1 MAPSHGRLPHIE
13 PGEISLQELEPSPVE
28 EKEYEFDSEKATDS
42 YLSSSVGAEEE
53 TPRHSTTDSSSGS
66 ASTSTLGLSSS
77 TISRTLQT
85 LQKYSTYPFLFYAAI
100 HITNT
105 SFIPLW
111 TRNLHTADS
120 YLLLTRPYY
129 QSPILEKAVVFGP
142 LAIHVL
148 SGIALRVYRR
158 RIIARRHGAETH
170 RERKRIPWPKL
181 SLQSAIGY
189 LLYPLVVGHMY
200 INRILPLQEEG
211 GSSGVG
217 LRFVAHGFTKHP
229 YVDHIGYGVLIA
241 LGSWHIIG
249 GTAKWLRVSQE
260 YVTIAGDY
268 GRKVRR
274 RRGWIINGLSAAVA
288 LIWMAGGLG
297 IVGRGGK
304 GSLWEARGW
313 DALYKKVPVIGNWM
327 A

>member
-1 MAPSHGRLPHIE
+1 M
-13 PGEISLQELEPSPVE
+13 QELEPSPVDE
-28 EKEYEFDSEKATDS
+28 TPGQDYFDSEKGTASDS
-42 YLSSSVGAEEE
+42 ANSSFPSETQADPSLSSS
-53 TPRHSTTDSSSGS
+53 S
-66 ASTSTLGLSSS
+66 ASTSSHGLSATSI
-77 TISRTLQT
+77 THILQS
-85 LQKYSTYPFLFYAAI
+85 LQKYSTYPFFFFTAI

-105 SFIPLW
+105 SIIPLW
-111 TRNLHTADS
+111 TRNLHISDK

-129 QSPILEKAVVFGP
+129 QSPILEEAIVFAP
-142 LAIHVL
+142 LAIHVF
-148 SGIALRVYRR
+148 SGIALRIYRR
-158 RIIARRHGAETH
+158 RIIALRHGAETYS
-170 RERKRIPWPKL
+170 ERRSIPWPKL

-189 LLYPLVVGHMY
+189 LLYPLVIGHMY

-229 YVDHIGYGVLIA
+229 VIDNLGYAVLIG
-241 LGSWHIIG
+241 LGSWHVVG
-249 GTAKWLRVSQE
+249 GTAKWLRVSPE
-260 YVTIAGDY
+260 YVNMSGDY

-274 RRGWIINGLSAAVA
+274 RRGWIVNSISAAVA

-297 IVGRGGK
+297 VVGRGGV

-313 DALYKKVPVIGNWM
+313 DNLYRKVPFIGAWM